1 MKNIQDLGY
10 FERQI
15 LIDRVGRA
23 IAKVQGWQVDTNSNI
38 LESTNP
44 RLCFY
49 ANLASVVIEEIEAY
63 TSEISE
69 SENDG
74 SN

>member
-1 MKNIQDLGY
+1 MRNLHDLGY
-10 FERQI
+10 FERQM

-23 IAKVQGWQVDTNSNI
+23 IAKAPGWQVETNSNI

-44 RLCFY
+44 RLRSY

-63 TSEISE
+63 TAEIGE
-69 SENDG
+69 EEND
-74 SN
+74 SIN